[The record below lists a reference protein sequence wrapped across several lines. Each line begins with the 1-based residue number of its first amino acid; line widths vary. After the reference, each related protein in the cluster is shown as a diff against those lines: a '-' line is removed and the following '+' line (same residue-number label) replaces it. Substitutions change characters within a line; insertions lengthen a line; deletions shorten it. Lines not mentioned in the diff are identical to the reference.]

1 MVILELIMSQQGE
14 QPVNIK
20 ATAWTA
26 GVHIVLILLFFLIS
40 YTVPA
45 TQPIQEMGMEV
56 NLGTSDDGSGTDQP
70 MAIDDPAPDAAN
82 AAYTSN
88 AQQANN
94 SREMMQ
100 TDDPDAPAVA
110 PVTTNNNN
118 RNNTEANNN
127 RTRSNN
133 RQATNNAAQQQQ
145 RPRYVYNGGTGTGGN
160 SANTDLPG
168 SSEGN
173 TTGNGDRGVPGG
185 TAGAPNYTGVPG
197 AGNGSISYHMIGRS
211 IISRPPP
218 DAEFKEGGRVVV
230 RITVNRDGTIID
242 KKIQTAS
249 NAELSAIALKK
260 VDKIKFNKAANAPIE
275 QFGSIT
281 FVFKTRS

>member
-1 MVILELIMSQQGE
+1 
-14 QPVNIK
+14 
-20 ATAWTA
+20 
-26 GVHIVLILLFFLIS
+26 
-40 YTVPA
+40 
-45 TQPIQEMGMEV
+45 MEV
-56 NLGTSDDGSGTDQP
+56 NLGTSEDGSGTDQP

-127 RTRSNN
+127 RTRTNN
-133 RQATNNAAQQQQ
+133 RQAANNTARQQQ

-160 SANTDLPG
+160 NATTNVPG

-173 TTGNGDRGVPGG
+173 TTGSGDRGVPGG
-185 TAGAPNYTGVPG
+185 TAGAPNYSGVPG
-197 AGNGSISYHMIGRS
+197 SGNGGISHNISGRS
-211 IISRPPP
+211 IIAFPPP
-218 DAEFKEGGRVVV
+218 DADFKEGGRVIV
-230 RITVNRDGTIID
+230 RITVNRDGVITN
-242 KKIQTAS
+242 KQVVSAS
-249 NAELSAIALKK
+249 SAELRPIALKK
-260 VDKIKFNKAANAPIE
+260 VDKIKFNKAENAPAE
-275 QFGSIT
+275 QFGNIT